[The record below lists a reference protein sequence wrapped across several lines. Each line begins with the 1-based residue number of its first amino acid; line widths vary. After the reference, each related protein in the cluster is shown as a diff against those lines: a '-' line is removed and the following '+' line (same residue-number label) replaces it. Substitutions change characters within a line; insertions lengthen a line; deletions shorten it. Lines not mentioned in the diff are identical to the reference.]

1 VIDNWSFKAAQ
12 YFNAEHNHIAQS
24 GACLTECAWH
34 QFRVLL
40 LPLTFVIAELTAGTT
55 RRA

>member
-1 VIDNWSFKAAQ
+1 VIDNWSFKTAQ

-34 QFRVLL
+34 YFRVLL
-40 LPLTFVIAELTAGTT
+40 LPLTFVIAEPTAGTT